1 MIHMGCFQKIGVHQ
15 NGWFI
20 MENPIKMDDLGV
32 PLFLEKL
39 YMYYYLTSNNSLNQN
54 LNFTTF
60 SGSVLSIP
68 ESLWNQIMIVIPE
81 KPIFL
86 KSLVFWGGSPG
97 VFCLRQKS
105 LRAWKS
111 IFSLDQRTH
120 PTVVAKAHHCSIEQK
135 HVLAG
140 LGLRETK
147 KNEAPMVKT
156 RNTAPVKKFGIHIA
170 RQVQTNS
177 FQCSWRISTQKVFK
191 QPAYT

>member
-1 MIHMGCFQKIGVHQ
+1 MYSMLYILYMGVSKNNDTYGCFQKIGIPQ

-32 PLFLEKL
+32 LIYFGNTHIL

-54 LNFTTF
+54 LDFTTF

-86 KSLVFWGGSPG
+86 KSLIFGGVPQVF
-97 VFCLRQKS
+97 FLRQKS

-111 IFSLDQRTH
+111 I
-120 PTVVAKAHHCSIEQK
+120 
-135 HVLAG
+135 
-140 LGLRETK
+140 
-147 KNEAPMVKT
+147 
-156 RNTAPVKKFGIHIA
+156 
-170 RQVQTNS
+170 
-177 FQCSWRISTQKVFK
+177 
-191 QPAYT
+191 